1 MNGFKEIT
9 KEIEQPEKLKE
20 GDSPRISEENALQ
33 VSPDIY
39 QDALK
44 SFDLRG
50 DVAEE
55 SAEKKEN
62 EDRTELLE
70 KGEDGRYYDKSRG
83 YDSIEAWEKEQKTS
97 AKRYDSVAEYCK
109 KKADKEWARF
119 KNAEKNGESDAE
131 KWKYYDRAREYYE
144 KAGANKAKGE
154 ALWAKLKEFDES
166 QYADERTEERTQW
179 DYQEELP
186 ENQYTGAELL
196 RDIQSLPSELI
207 GKGKSKEELAE
218 MQTLCDEIA
227 YRVDK
232 EEEVAAGGGMLPE
245 YQRLMEE
252 VGYMDEEEMCNA
264 EGLNLYEIYDNESTT
279 YGEEY
284 QKGFIDCIDS
294 NASYLT
300 TSEDECSSEAYYQG
314 LVDAAELRDYLEG

>member
-1 MNGFKEIT
+1 MNGFKDIT

-20 GDSPRISEENALQ
+20 GDSPRISEEKALQ
-33 VSPDIY
+33 AAPDIY

-55 SAEKKEN
+55 STEKKEN
-62 EDRTELLE
+62 DRTEILE
-70 KGEDGRYYDKSRG
+70 KGEDGRYYDKFRG

-131 KWKYYDRAREYYE
+131 KWKHYDRAREYYE

-154 ALWAKLKEFDES
+154 ALWAKLKEFDASE
-166 QYADERTEERTQW
+166 YVDERTEEWTQW

-196 RDIQSLPSELI
+196 RDIHSLPSELI

-227 YRVDK
+227 YREDK
-232 EEEVAAGGGMLPE
+232 EEEVAPGGGVLPK

-264 EGLNLYEIYDNESTT
+264 EGLNFYEIYDNESTT

-284 QKGFIDCIDS
+284 RKGFIDCIDNNVS
-294 NASYLT
+294 PST

-314 LVDAAELRDYLEG
+314 LVDAAELRDYLET

>member
-1 MNGFKEIT
+1 MNGFKDIT

-20 GDSPRISEENALQ
+20 GDSPRISEEKALQ
-33 VSPDIY
+33 AAPDIY

-55 SAEKKEN
+55 STEKKEN
-62 EDRTELLE
+62 DRTKILE

-119 KNAEKNGESDAE
+119 KNAEKNGESDAD
-131 KWKYYDRAREYYE
+131 KWKHYDRAREYYE

-166 QYADERTEERTQW
+166 QYADERIQW
-179 DYQEELP
+179 DYQEEVP
-186 ENQYTGAELL
+186 ENQYTGTELL
-196 RDIQSLPSELI
+196 RDIHSLPSELI
-207 GKGKSKEELAE
+207 GKGRSKEELVE
-218 MQTLCDEIA
+218 MQTLCDVIA

-232 EEEVAAGGGMLPE
+232 EEEVAAGGGVLPK

-264 EGLNLYEIYDNESTT
+264 EGLNFHEIYDNESTT

-284 QKGFIDCIDS
+284 RKGFIDCIDNNVS
-294 NASYLT
+294 PLT

-314 LVDAAELRDYLEG
+314 LVDAAELCDYLET